1 MTTRIPQPSGGDQNY
16 PPYDALIA
24 ASEREIARRKRE
36 LKELRRQ
43 RRRARRAEAAR
54 FVHTH
59 SRAGIFWIG
68 TTAFSS
74 SMVCF
79 AVGEIQIG
87 TDLLMFAIQV
97 WLMVLGLPRR

>member
-1 MTTRIPQPSGGDQNY
+1 MTMRIPQPGGGGQNY
-16 PPYDALIA
+16 PPYDALIE

-36 LKELRRQ
+36 LKELRRW
-43 RRRARRAEAAR
+43 RRRAKADR

-59 SRAGIFWIG
+59 SRVSVFWIG
-68 TTAFSS
+68 TTAFAS

-79 AVGEIQIG
+79 AVGERQIG